1 MYVICLHLSINI
13 WYNYEDTI
21 FIILIETCFIL
32 QDLAEYSK
40 KLVKYSEKVIKC
52 FKKVAKYLKKL
63 EKYSKK
69 LVKDLKM
76 IHMATDT
83 QFPQII
89 FGIVIWSSKRHQKG
103 TEIAPNGS

>member
-1 MYVICLHLSINI
+1 
-13 WYNYEDTI
+13 
-21 FIILIETCFIL
+21 LIETCFIL

-89 FGIVIWSSKRHQKG
+89 FGIVI
-103 TEIAPNGS
+103 